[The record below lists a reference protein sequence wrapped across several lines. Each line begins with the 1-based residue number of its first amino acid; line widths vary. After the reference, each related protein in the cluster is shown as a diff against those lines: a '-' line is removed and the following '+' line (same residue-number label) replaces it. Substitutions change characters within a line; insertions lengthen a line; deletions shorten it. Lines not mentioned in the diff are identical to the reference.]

1 MTDNLIVRYGDPVL
15 RQRADD
21 VEFDD
26 EIKELIQRMYEIMAE
41 SNGLGLAAPQIGISK
56 RVFTY
61 DVGDG
66 QHAIVNGRITGSSGE
81 EISPE
86 GCLSIPGLQGDVP
99 RAERVTITGLDE
111 NGNKVTLKAEG
122 LLARVFQHETDH
134 LDGKMFIDRADP
146 DTLEAV
152 PIIDEEAED

>member
-1 MTDNLIVRYGDPVL
+1 MTDNMNVRYADTVL
-15 RQRADD
+15 RQRAAD

-99 RAERVTITGLDE
+99 RAERVP
-111 NGNKVTLKAEG
+111 
-122 LLARVFQHETDH
+122 Q
-134 LDGKMFIDRADP
+134 
-146 DTLEAV
+146 
-152 PIIDEEAED
+152 IDEEAED